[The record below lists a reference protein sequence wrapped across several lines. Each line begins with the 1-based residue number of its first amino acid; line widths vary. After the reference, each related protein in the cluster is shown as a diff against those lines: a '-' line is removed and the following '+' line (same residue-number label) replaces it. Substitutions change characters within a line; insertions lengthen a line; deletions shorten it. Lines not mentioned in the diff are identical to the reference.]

1 MNAVM
6 EDISLALQG
15 LIPSDTRSNLPTAVS
30 AIIPQTNGRVADIAF
45 ALVDGV
51 APDGPAA
58 AAV

>member
-1 MNAVM
+1 M